1 MRRSGLL
8 CPRLCLAALLV
19 WARCGAGGGEE
30 RHQPSLTTGT
40 GDGRGYSSTPLAQ
53 CTYTFIL
60 PEMAGATQS
69 RCPDQGPQ
77 ELGSSNSLLG
87 DALQGAQ
94 VPVGQR
100 IQHLELAMENYTHWI
115 QLIEGSV
122 RNNANVEAR
131 RLEHSTVNEDTAAIL
146 DLSTNLLYQTAKHT
160 RKLMEVET
168 QVLDQTSKLE
178 IQLLE
183 NSLTKNKLETQ
194 LLQQTNEITKLIDQN
209 GVVERRLR
217 DMESQHQQQ
226 LQALRE
232 ERSGLQRVVLQQS
245 QLTEELQSHVRLVTS
260 NNSLLQSQQQQLRE
274 AIRRLL
280 EVCSKDKEASNSL
293 QQADEQRTFR
303 DCADLFHSG
312 FNKSGVYTIHLTIQ
326 YTAKV
331 YCDMDTAGG
340 GWTMIQRRQDG
351 TTDFHRSWKEYKMGF
366 GTVSGEHWLGNELVF
381 LLTSQGQ
388 YSLRVEL
395 TDWNDQQAFSQYE
408 QFHISNEKQKY
419 RLSVK
424 GYSGTAGR
432 LSSLVSRGADF
443 STKDVDNDNC
453 ICQCAPLLTGGWWFD
468 ACGASNLNGVYYR
481 QGQHMGKLNGIKWH
495 YFKGPS
501 YSLHKTTM
509 MIRPLDFG
517 DSVRGL
523 KIGHDA
529 SE

>member
-8 CPRLCLAALLV
+8 CPRLCLAALLAWV
-19 WARCGAGGGEE
+19 RWCGAAGGGEE
-30 RHQPSLTTGT
+30 RHQSSLSAGT
-40 GDGRGYSSTPLAQ
+40 GDGRGYGSAPLGQ
-53 CTYTFIL
+53 CTYTFVL
-60 PEMAGATQS
+60 PEVAGAAQP

-77 ELGSSNSLLG
+77 EQDSSNSLLG
-87 DALQGAQ
+87 EAQ
-94 VPVGQR
+94 SPVGQR

-115 QLIEGSV
+115 QRIEGSV

-131 RLEHSTVNEDTAAIL
+131 RLEQSTVKDDTAAIL

-160 RKLMEVET
+160 RKLMDVET

-194 LLQQTNEITKLIDQN
+194 LLQQTNEITKLMDQN
-209 GVVERRLR
+209 GVLERRLR
-217 DMESQHQQQ
+217 GMESQHQQQ
-226 LQALRE
+226 LEALRE
-232 ERSGLQRVVLQQS
+232 ERAGLQRVALQQS

-280 EVCSKDKEASNSL
+280 ELCSQDKEASNSL
-293 QQADEQRTFR
+293 QQADEHRSFR
-303 DCADLFHSG
+303 DCADIFHSG
-312 FNKSGVYTIHLTIQ
+312 FNKSGVYTIHLTIE
-326 YTAKV
+326 YTAQV

-340 GWTMIQRRQDG
+340 GWTVIQRRQDG
-351 TTDFHRSWKEYKMGF
+351 SIDFHRSWKEYKMGF
-366 GTVSGEHWLGNELVF
+366 GTVSGEHWLGNEPVF
-381 LLTSQGQ
+381 LLTSQRQ
-388 YSLRVEL
+388 HSLRVEL
-395 TDWNDQQAFSQYE
+395 TDWSGQQAFSQYE
-408 QFHISNEKQKY
+408 QFHISSENQKY

-432 LSSLVSRGADF
+432 LSSLASRGADF
-443 STKDVDNDNC
+443 STRDVDNDNC

-468 ACGASNLNGVYYR
+468 ACGASNLNGVYYSK
-481 QGQHMGKLNGIKWH
+481 GQNMGKLNGIKWH